1 MIKQRSKPLES
12 NKKTTNPK
20 EDRWFCF
27 SHQGYYFTHV
37 PGTLIWVLIGVRI
50 WVLVAAKAV
59 MLMDIA
65 KRAAVA
71 TITSF
76 FMVVLLHGEIVN
88 LHL

>member
-1 MIKQRSKPLES
+1 M
-12 NKKTTNPK
+12 
-20 EDRWFCF
+20 
-27 SHQGYYFTHV
+27 

-88 LHL
+88 LHLIKHVACQAHNVLNTDHFI